1 MLANT
6 LSLDYRHYFNWFDQV
21 FAYWS
26 VAKYAPERLDDLQIL
41 WDQET
46 LI

>member
-6 LSLDYRHYFNWFDQV
+6 LTNDYRHYFNWFDQT

-26 VAKYAPERLDDLQIL
+26 ISKFAPEEFDNLKIL
-41 WDQET
+41 WD
-46 LI
+46 